1 MVYACYFVNRPKTV
15 SWCMHESPKAVRKR
29 AALLRGNGGLRGLL
43 RLVAYASQNAPR
55 ISARGMI
62 GVAEEYAR

>member
-1 MVYACYFVNRPKTV
+1 MENGKLFLALALGTIDREAEQRP
-15 SWCMHESPKAVRKR
+15 
-29 AALLRGNGGLRGLL
+29 ALLGGNGGLRGLP
-43 RLVAYASQNAPR
+43 RWVAYANKNAPR